1 MTEQEQII
9 EDFKAKCERF
19 ITEYSQSKSMSSG
32 INTGLE
38 SIHGKIN
45 ELSDEILERHSN
57 MPNIDIKQLKEELDG
72 TSNKIFQLIN

>member
-38 SIHGKIN
+38 SIHVKIN

-57 MPNIDIKQLKEELDG
+57 IPNIDIKQLKEELDG